1 MTWYKMDFGG
11 SLATKRSY
19 ENIDDSSPDD
29 TKTTAEEKEG
39 NLSASSLIEN
49 RPNSKNGEKAVRFRF
64 IASGNQYIV
73 SFKIN

>member
-19 ENIDDSSPDD
+19 ENIADSSPDD
-29 TKTTAEEKEG
+29 AKSTAEEKEG

-49 RPNSKNGEKAVRFRF
+49 RPNSKNGDTCTFSQF
-64 IASGNQYIV
+64 PMGMYT
-73 SFKIN
+73 